1 MLPPSDAPRLAIGVD
16 TVEIARIVA
25 VIGRHGERFLR
36 RVYTPYERERY
47 ADRPLALAGRFAAK
61 EAAAKALGTG
71 IGPVGWHGIE
81 IRTDDA
87 GKPLLF
93 LHHAAAA
100 LATARGFT
108 EWHVSITHSRDLATA
123 FVVGY
128 RTGDEPR

>member
-1 MLPPSDAPRLAIGVD
+1 MLAPSAAPRLAIGVD
-16 TVEIARIVA
+16 TVEISRVIAVTARY
-25 VIGRHGERFLR
+25 GDRFLR
-36 RVYTPYERERY
+36 RVFTPYERERY

-71 IGPVGWHGIE
+71 IGPIGWHGIE

-87 GKPLLF
+87 GKPLLI
-93 LHHAAAA
+93 LQHAAAA
-100 LATARGFT
+100 LASARGFT

-128 RTGDEPR
+128 RV

>member
-1 MLPPSDAPRLAIGVD
+1 MLRPSATPRLAIGVD

-25 VIGRHGERFLR
+25 VIRRYDARFLQ
-36 RVYTPYERERY
+36 RVFTPYERERY
-47 ADRPLALAGRFAAK
+47 AGRPLALAGRFAAK

-81 IRTDDA
+81 IRNDDA
-87 GKPLLF
+87 GKPLLV
-93 LHHAAAA
+93 LHNAAAA
-100 LATARGFT
+100 LAIAGGFT

-128 RTGDEPR
+128 RV